1 MSGSDV
7 HRAQARELWERGKR
21 LQRKGKLGHAIV
33 LYRRSI
39 VLYPTAEAY
48 TNLAWAYSVL
58 ELYEDAIELCKKAIE
73 VDPGYGNPYNDIG
86 AYLME
91 LEQWQDAIPW
101 LEEATAAPRYE
112 TPQYAYLNLG
122 HAFEALGEFKKALV
136 HYNRALVAAPLYMPA
151 AWARDALLTKL
162 N

>member
-1 MSGSDV
+1 MSGSEA
-7 HRAQARELWERGKR
+7 HRTQARELWERGKR

-39 VLYPTAEAY
+39 ALYPTAEAY

-58 ELYEDAIELCKKAIE
+58 ELYHDAIELCKKAIE
-73 VDPGYGNPYNDIG
+73 LDPAYGNPYNDIG

-91 LEQWQDAIPW
+91 LEQWQEAIPW

-122 HAFEALGEFKKALV
+122 YAYEALGDFDRALV
-136 HYNRALVAAPLYMPA
+136 HFNQALTAAPLYLPA
-151 AWARDALLTKL
+151 AKARDALVAKF